1 MTTQRWRSLPTD
13 DVGTAKRA
21 AIQLRDDFGLA
32 HPSASANMLYPTQS
46 SSYVLTLI
54 LLYLITHVSALFI
67 YRLYF
72 HPLAKYPGP
81 FLGKI
86 TSLYAAYHG
95 YIRDVHIDV
104 QTCHEKYGD
113 FVRYGP
119 NKLLVNSASGVHDI
133 YGHKSNVKK
142 AQFYSQF
149 HRGLL
154 PSALS
159 AYDKD
164 DHAPRRKVLNPSF
177 SEVALKQYDITIA
190 KHADIFIDK
199 MVEEN
204 SSSSSSY
211 WSVGRNMALWCMHPV
226 PRRPTGFDCF
236 TDYLHRR
243 LSRI

>member
-1 MTTQRWRSLPTD
+1 MANIPHPVQSFSSLIALVP
-13 DVGTAKRA
+13 
-21 AIQLRDDFGLA
+21 
-32 HPSASANMLYPTQS
+32 
-46 SSYVLTLI
+46 
-54 LLYLITHVSALFI
+54 LYLAAHISFLFI

-86 TSLYAAYHG
+86 TSLYSAYHG
-95 YIRDVHIDV
+95 YIRDIHLDV
-104 QTCHEKYGD
+104 QACHKKYGD

-119 NKLLVNSASGVHDI
+119 NKLLVNTANGVQDI

-164 DHAPRRKVLNPSF
+164 DHVPRRKALNPSF
-177 SEVALKQYDITIA
+177 SEAALKNYDRTIA
-190 KHADIFIDK
+190 RHADIFIDK
-199 MVEEN
+199 MVDEN
-204 SSSSSSY
+204 RVLTGSSD
-211 WSVGRNMALWCMHPV
+211 WSVGRNMALWCM
-226 PRRPTGFDCF
+226 
-236 TDYLHRR
+236 YSILRR
-243 LSRI
+243 LSDFNCPY